1 MYLYLY
7 LLPFQPIFLNRTLSY
22 MKERMS
28 RNNKKRSNFKIDSIL
43 DTITQKSEA
52 VTQNYLHI
60 IYDSLH
66 EKQKTQDTDDLLRQ
80 GQQDQ
85 LICQEG
91 ETVCVETTLY
101 KITRSKRKDSTLDF
115 QELLSKSCQIVYN
128 PKEGIGEY
136 STISIPLQAMR
147 PMGEQHTLYKLLFR
161 IKMQPQTCNDENAG
175 EFTISI
181 HIFLK
186 RFSTNAF
193 VY

>member
-1 MYLYLY
+1 MYFS
-7 LLPFQPIFLNRTLSY
+7 LLQPIFLNRTLSY

-28 RNNKKRSNFKIDSIL
+28 RNNKKRANFKIDSIL

-66 EKQKTQDTDDLLRQ
+66 EKHKTQDTDDLLRQ
-80 GQQDQ
+80 GQGHQDH
-85 LICQEG
+85 LICQDG

-128 PKEGIGEY
+128 PKEGI
-136 STISIPLQAMR
+136 SAHSSISIPLQAMR

-175 EFTISI
+175 K
-181 HIFLK
+181 FLV
-186 RFSTNAF
+186 SM
-193 VY
+193 YIYL